1 MAIGEIAIGDPAGV
15 AAAPAAAASA
25 VNAATKADNVAN
37 SFLKSDTIKAIKGGI
52 ETVLKLYESTSAA
65 LNDIQ
70 NKRDGVTDA
79 SKGNLT
85 TTGGDVSGDNQS
97 NANLAAIYGL
107 ATWDDW
113 IL

>member
-1 MAIGEIAIGDPAGV
+1 MAIGEVAIGDPAGA